1 MKKLF
6 LTSTMLVCFLLLTGC
21 THREPTMPDPSNPSV
36 NQDGA
41 SADYPVFIEDIRL
54 IVKGHILDENSQPVE
69 GIRVDLY
76 GVREEDEPDVLSY
89 NYTFSDSIG
98 LFIMTRYVG
107 RPKDRVL
114 TIVAS
119 DPKNRYKEQVEY
131 SEFRL
136 STIKFTNLSGGTQYI
151 WNVTC
156 DFVLSPAD

>member
-54 IVKGHILDENSQPVE
+54 IVKGQILDENSQPIE

-76 GVREEDEPDVLSY
+76 GIREEDEPDVFSY
-89 NYTFSDSIG
+89 NYTFSDSTG

>member
-21 THREPTMPDPSNPSV
+21 THREPTMPDPS
-36 NQDGA
+36 GA

-54 IVKGHILDENSQPVE
+54 IVKGQILDENSQPVE
-69 GIRVDLY
+69 GIRVDLF
-76 GVREEDEPDVLSY
+76 GVREEDEPDVFSY

-136 STIKFTNLSGGTQYI
+136 SNKEFESFAGSGTAYI
-151 WNVTC
+151 WDVTC

>member
-1 MKKLF
+1 MMKRF

-21 THREPTMPDPSNPSV
+21 TNREPTMPEPSGS
-36 NQDGA
+36 
-41 SADYPVFIEDIRL
+41 SADYSDFIGNIRL
-54 IVKGHILDENSQPVE
+54 IVKGKILDENSQPVE

-76 GVREEDEPDVLSY
+76 GVREEDEPDVFSY

-131 SEFRL
+131 RRFS
-136 STIKFTNLSGGTQYI
+136 STTHSIVENLNGGTQYI

-156 DFVLSPAD
+156 DFVLSFAD